1 MIRPIEGTGP
11 FKESS
16 SNAERSK
23 ATFPKR
29 KLLFFGRFIW
39 QEISTRA
46 SEVEISMKT
55 KLTFFLLATL
65 DTNGAQKGHL
75 ERP

>member
-1 MIRPIEGTGP
+1 MLKDQKLHFR
-11 FKESS
+11 KEKGCCFLG
-16 SNAERSK
+16 R
-23 ATFPKR
+23 
-29 KLLFFGRFIW
+29 LFW

-65 DTNGAQKGHL
+65 DANGAQKGHL
-75 ERP
+75 ERPWVNFTPTVAL